1 MKTIHKLALARIAY
15 KAVHAARTLTG
26 QSDRCIATRDG
37 VVYDLDLS
45 EGIDFAIF
53 LGNRFEPGTRNA
65 LRKLVKPTSTVL
77 DIGANIGAHSL
88 LLAQLVGDRGGVL
101 SFEATDFAY
110 RKLRRNLDLNP
121 DLASRVTP
129 FHCFLAEKDDK
140 DVPDTIYSSWP
151 LTEGEDLHA
160 KHLGQPMPTETARAL
175 SIDGI
180 LKKIGN
186 PRIQLVKIDVDGFE
200 TEVLRGATSLLTMNR
215 PVFMMELSPYVLDE
229 RGSSLEELL
238 ACFAPHEYRFYHERT
253 ERRLP
258 SSADELRKL
267 VGDGESINV
276 IARAD

>member
-1 MKTIHKLALARIAY
+1 MKTVYKLALARMAY
-15 KAVHAARTLTG
+15 RTIHTARTIAG
-26 QSDRCIATRDG
+26 QSDRCITTRDG

-65 LRKLVKPTSTVL
+65 LRKLVKPSSLVL

-88 LLAQLVGDRGGVL
+88 LLAQLVGPQGRVL
-101 SFEATDFAY
+101 CFEPTDFAY
-110 RKLRRNLDLNP
+110 RKLQRNLDLNP
-121 DLASRVTP
+121 GLASRVTP

-140 DVPDTIYSSWP
+140 DVPDAIYSSWP

-160 KHLGQPMPTETARAL
+160 KHLGQPMPTTKARAR
-175 SIDGI
+175 SIDGV
-180 LKKIGN
+180 LAEIGN
-186 PRIQLVKIDVDGFE
+186 PLVQLVKIDVDGFE
-200 TEVLRGATSLLTMNR
+200 TEVLRGATSLLGISR

-238 ACFAPHEYRFYHERT
+238 ACFAPHGYQFFHERT
-253 ERRLP
+253 ERQLP
-258 SSADELRKL
+258 STANQLRKL

-276 IARAD
+276 IARIE